1 LFVAISVLGGSAH
14 SGMAAGLTDIDF
26 NDPPLGVFW
35 EDWQEVFLGEN
46 KIGYSQTVF
55 SRAADRIYS
64 TNLMSMR
71 LGRGAVAVSM
81 ETEQSTVETLS
92 GEPISFSLK
101 LLMGSLPVLMEGEIS
116 GDLLR
121 VKTSQAGNLQSN
133 EYAWTKG
140 SLLLWGLTRETLRR
154 GFEAGTKYRLPMFSP
169 EVQLDG
175 PVQTDIKIGE
185 METFTAGGKT
195 VIGQKVATLM
205 HLGMG
210 SLESISWMDE
220 TGRALKTVL
229 PMGGMELTLYASDES
244 TALTDYVP
252 ADMFEFTLLDLSGKI
267 PENAAAVTYAVKY
280 LKPLE
285 HSFPWPEYYSQ
296 SILKSDASGAL
307 IKIVRANHESLPEN
321 PGGGAESVDVSL
333 YLGGNTNM
341 NIEDEKLIEL
351 AEEAAGQSSGS
362 VEKADRLRQFASR
375 FISQKSLSVG
385 FATASEVALKP
396 VGDCT
401 EHAVFLAAL
410 GRIKGL
416 PTRIVVGLAY
426 VANFQGRQNI
436 FGFHMWTQFFLHGRW
451 VDFDAAL
458 GESETSPIRIAFY
471 TGALDENSL
480 FDMTLP
486 LMRLMGNL
494 KIEIASISY

>member
-1 LFVAISVLGGSAH
+1 
-14 SGMAAGLTDIDF
+14 MAAGLTGIDF
-26 NDPPLGVFW
+26 NDPPPGVFW
-35 EDWQEVFLGEN
+35 EDWQEVYLGEN
-46 KIGYSQTVF
+46 KIGYSRTVF

-71 LGRGAVAVSM
+71 LGRGVVAVSM

-92 GEPISFSLK
+92 GEPLSFSQK
-101 LLMGSLPVLMEGEIS
+101 LLMGSIPVSMEGELC
-116 GDLLR
+116 GELLR
-121 VKTSQAGNLQSN
+121 VTTTQGGIVQSN
-133 EYAWTKG
+133 EYPWTKG

-154 GFEAGTKYRLPMFSP
+154 GFEPGTKYRLPMFSP

-175 PVQTDIKIGE
+175 PVQTDIKVGE
-185 METFTAGGKT
+185 METFAMHGNMVT
-195 VIGQKVATLM
+195 GQKVATIM
-205 HLGMG
+205 HIGMG
-210 SLESISWMDE
+210 SLESISWMGE

-229 PMGGMELTLYASDES
+229 PMGGMELTLYATDES

-252 ADMFEFTLLDLSGKI
+252 ADMFEFALLDLPEKI
-267 PENAAAVTYAVKY
+267 PENAAAVIYAVKY
-280 LKPLE
+280 LKPLDKTF
-285 HSFPWPEYYSQ
+285 SWPEYYTQ

-307 IKIVRANHESLPEN
+307 IKIVRANHETLPEN
-321 PGGGAESVDVSL
+321 PGGGAESMDISR
-333 YLGGNTNM
+333 YLGGNANM

-351 AEEAAGQSSGS
+351 AAEAAGESSGS
-362 VEKADRLRQFASR
+362 VEKADRLRKFASR

-385 FATASEVALKP
+385 FATASEVALNP
-396 VGDCT
+396 AGDCT

-416 PTRIVVGLAY
+416 PTRIAAGLAY
-426 VANFQGRQNI
+426 VANFQGRQHI
-436 FGFHMWTQFFLHGRW
+436 LGFHMWTQFYLHGRW
-451 VDFDAAL
+451 VNFDAAL

-471 TGALDENSL
+471 TGSLDENSL

-494 KIEIASISY
+494 KIEIASIFY